1 MHSFLARFSSE
12 IKGTLSGFDRVRF
25 RGTIRWLA
33 SLRGMSTYLATMGL
47 LLKDFT
53 AWGKDKTN
61 QIQKATER
69 LAENTGRPLIYLP
82 SSSEG
87 KESRALEI
95 AQADGIT
102 QGLVA
107 VFKCVEPCHTFKVG
121 PNAASKM
128 LELRQLQAKCS
139 HLYFYL
145 LDPQLGLT
153 HLRLQTWAPFTT
165 HVCING
171 REWLSRQLTREGL
184 GFEQRDNCFVHVD
197 NVRRAQA
204 LLSRQLRT
212 NWSRLL
218 DRFVASFHPAH
229 RTMFSEYPLEYYW
242 SAEETEWATD
252 VMFRSPE
259 ALTRIYPKLLHHGI
273 TTFGSRDVLRFLG
286 QPPIIRIRSHRE
298 IVSTV
303 RKRPEGTRLKHVSNR
318 NSIKMY
324 DKQESVLRVETTIN
338 NPRDMKVYRTR
349 EGDPRGPQSWQCLRK
364 GVADLHRR
372 AELSQKS
379 NERYLDALA
388 AVEHDQPL
396 ADTLRTL
403 CQPTEYRGRRVRAL
417 QPLGECDGVLLAT
430 VIRGDFA
437 ILGFRNRDLRP
448 LLFGTDAPTPEEA
461 KRQASKITRLLRMLR
476 AHGIIQKVP
485 KTHRYTVTQ
494 AGRQAIVALQTAK
507 QASTSK
513 LLSIAA

>member
-1 MHSFLARFSSE
+1 MHSFLSRFSSE

-33 SLRGMSTYLATMGL
+33 SLGGMATYLGTMRV

-61 QIQKATER
+61 QILEATEK
-69 LAENTGRPLIYLP
+69 LTENAGRPLIYLP
-82 SSSEG
+82 GSNES
-87 KESRALEI
+87 KETRALDI
-95 AQADGIT
+95 AQADSVT
-102 QGLVA
+102 EGLVA
-107 VFKCVEPCHTFKVG
+107 VFKCVEPCQTFKVG
-121 PNAASKM
+121 PNAAHKM
-128 LELRQLQAKCS
+128 LELRQLPAKCS
-139 HLYFYL
+139 HLYFYV

-165 HVCING
+165 HVCLNG

-197 NVRRAQA
+197 NLQRAQA

-218 DRFVASFHPAH
+218 DRFVDQLHPAH
-229 RTMFSEYPLEYYW
+229 RTMFGKYPLDYYW

-259 ALTRIYPKLLHHGI
+259 ALARIYPKLLHHGI
-273 TTFGSRDVLRFLG
+273 TTFGSQDVLRFLG
-286 QPPIIRIRSHRE
+286 QLPIIRRHSHRE

-303 RKRPEGTRLKHVSNR
+303 RNRPEGTRLKHALNH

-324 DKQESVLRVETTIN
+324 DKQGSVLRVETTIN
-338 NPRDMKVYRTR
+338 DPRDMKVYRTK
-349 EGDPRGPQSWQCLRK
+349 EGDPKGPQSWQRLRK

-372 AELSQKS
+372 ADLSQKS

-388 AVEHDQPL
+388 AVEHDQSL
-396 ADTLRTL
+396 AETLHSF

-417 QPLGECDGVLLAT
+417 QPLSAEDGVLLAA
-430 VIRGDFA
+430 VIRGEFA
-437 ILGFRNRDLRP
+437 IHGFRNRDLRP
-448 LLFGTDAPTPEEA
+448 LLFGTDEPQPTEA

-494 AGRQAIVALQTAK
+494 AGHQAIIALQSAK
-507 QASTSK
+507 QASTKK
-513 LLSIAA
+513 LTSIAA